1 MFQRF
6 FRSPIQENPIM
17 TYQWLDDERIYH
29 PSIADVAYIKS
40 FLERTQ
46 NDVLITRREYSD
58 LLIGNLKE
66 TSTNQEVI
74 IHLISIM
81 KHLIEIS
88 IIQFESAILPS
99 LDVLKDFERS
109 DDLQRSVCAMTNHD
123 YYGALICLSDYLNHH
138 RKDDDPLDVMEIHIL
153 YIFVNCILSNTL

>member
-1 MFQRF
+1 MIQRL
-6 FRSPIQENPIM
+6 FRSRIPVNPVM
-17 TYQWLDDERIYH
+17 TYRWLDDERIYH
-29 PSIADVAYIKS
+29 PKLADIAYIKS
-40 FLERTQ
+40 FLERIQ
-46 NDVLITRREYSD
+46 NDVLITRKEYSD

-109 DDLQRSVCAMTNHD
+109 DDLQRSVCAITNHD
-123 YYGALICLSDYLNHH
+123 YYGALICLSDYLKHH

>member
-46 NDVLITRREYSD
+46 NEVLITRREYSD

>member
-99 LDVLKDFERS
+99 LNVL
-109 DDLQRSVCAMTNHD
+109 HD
-123 YYGALICLSDYLNHH
+123 YYGALICLSDYLNRH

>member
-66 TSTNQEVI
+66 TSTNEEVI

-81 KHLIEIS
+81 KQLIEIS

-123 YYGALICLSDYLNHH
+123 YYGALICLSDYLNRH

>member
-6 FRSPIQENPIM
+6 FRSPIQEYPIL

-29 PSIADVAYIKS
+29 PLIADVAYIKS

-99 LDVLKDFERS
+99 PDVLKDFERS

>member
-6 FRSPIQENPIM
+6 FRSPIQEYPIL

-29 PSIADVAYIKS
+29 PLIADVAYIKS

>member
-17 TYQWLDDERIYH
+17 TYQWLGDERIYH

-46 NDVLITRREYSD
+46 NDILITRREYSD

-74 IHLISIM
+74 IHRISIM
-81 KHLIEIS
+81 KQLIEIS

-123 YYGALICLSDYLNHH
+123 YYGALICLSDYLNCH